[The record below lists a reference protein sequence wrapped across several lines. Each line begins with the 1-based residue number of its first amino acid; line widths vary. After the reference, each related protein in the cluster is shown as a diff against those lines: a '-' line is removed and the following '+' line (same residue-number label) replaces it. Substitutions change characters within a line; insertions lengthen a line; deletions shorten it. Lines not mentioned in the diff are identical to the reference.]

1 MNNRRMDLINRAFA
15 KLDYDKSGQI
25 TVEDLDGV
33 YDVSKHPK
41 YTSGEWTKDQV
52 LEEFLKTFESSETTD
67 GIVSNQI
74 LIVATRLNKYVKLKG
89 QFWI

>member
-1 MNNRRMDLINRAFA
+1 MNNRRMDLISRAFS
-15 KLDYDKSGQI
+15 KLDFDKSGQI
-25 TVEDLDGV
+25 TVQDLDGV

-67 GIVSNQI
+67 GIVSHR
-74 LIVATRLNKYVKLKG
+74 ALKSPYKNLV
-89 QFWI
+89 